1 MQPNPRLP
9 VVSPEAAFVPFHEVA
24 GRPHVVVDGP
34 ASAGTVLGLS
44 HWPDGGVPDDLAA
57 DTSAEIVANYLDADA
72 AGPAIG
78 IVTNNHFDEDG
89 LLAAW
94 LLLERPDG
102 DARRL
107 AIRAAEAGDFHTWS
121 RPRDAW
127 AALALMAAA
136 ERATTPFP
144 DVLRALNGAHGQD
157 PAGAITIALLPRVE
171 AILGEPE
178 RFRRLWE
185 PRWHEAERAIE
196 TLDSGAATIE
206 EIPGADL
213 AIVRAPSPLSP
224 LAVCPR
230 VGAMR
235 LINATGDGLLWLE
248 HRYET
253 WVRYASRPLPPR
265 VDLAPVLDT
274 LQQLETL
281 PGTWRFEG
289 VAAPKGRLAFVD
301 ANGAPT
307 PSGLS
312 PERLAQEVSAGSN
325 RAESG

>member
-34 ASAGTVLGLS
+34 ASPGTVLGLS
-44 HWPDGGVPDDLAA
+44 HWPDGGVPDELAA
-57 DTSAEIVANYLDADA
+57 DTSAEIVANYLDAGA
-72 AGPAIG
+72 AGPPVEL
-78 IVTNNHFDEDG
+78 VTNNHFDEDG

-94 LLLERPDG
+94 LLLERPEG
-102 DARRL
+102 NARLL

-121 RPRDAW
+121 LPRDAW

-144 DVLRALNGAHGQD
+144 EVLRALNTGGGHD

-171 AILGEPE
+171 AILGDPE

-185 PRWHEAERAIE
+185 PRWHEVERDVEA
-196 TLDSGAATIE
+196 LDSGAAAIE

-213 AIVRAPSPLSP
+213 AIVRSPRPLTR
-224 LAVCPR
+224 LAVCSR
-230 VGAMR
+230 VRAMR
-235 LINATGDGLLWLE
+235 LIHAPGDGRLWLE

-265 VDLAPVLDT
+265 VDLTPILDA
-274 LQQLETL
+274 LRRIETL
-281 PGTWRFEG
+281 PGRWRFEG
-289 VAAPKGRLAFVD
+289 VDSPQGRLALVD
-301 ANGAPT
+301 ANGAPV

-312 PERLAQEVSAGSN
+312 PERLAREVAAGSN
-325 RAESG
+325 LARSG